1 MQRKLKNKQT
11 NLKIYQTKK
20 MAIYKHAGYPEWKC
34 ANTGRLLI
42 KRFATPILISVND
55 PFVKITDLWLL
66 KRKQ

>member
-1 MQRKLKNKQT
+1 
-11 NLKIYQTKK
+11 